1 MPYGWLT
8 EMGKG
13 VQDDMRAVQPMKN
26 LRVNRAILAEE
37 DRIARENAAR
47 RMAELEAP
55 PQSSMPML
63 TQQEDLAPVA
73 MPEAPKAMPYVM
85 GRGGQAEANAAW
97 NSLAFQ
103 QQKEL
108 ETLRARA
115 EANEDITDEFNKT
128 AARHQG
134 ERAQATQQY
143 GDASP
148 ETKAGIQELLG
159 TFGQDKTGK
168 IAVRGRRPYNTIL
181 TAPTQGYIAQSL
193 AQDPSA
199 GYRGQMILLDEMNA
213 ARARAT
219 PRLQGSEGLDEY
231 GKQIEATSSGLNQ
244 MITQAGL
251 NERANLTAATQIEKT
266 RMQGHAQTFAIDS
279 KRELDAQKQKYLNDK
294 LDLEREK
301 MNNDWSDKFSK
312 RVNDTETAFNKTA
325 DGIIRYLSSNS
336 GMIFTMANG
345 RTATAEQLVY
355 QAEAARQARN
365 NRYARIKALA
375 HSASATDRTAA
386 VNELGT
392 TFEGGDVNFSLPATT
407 SDPTWVKAAL
417 SLMGIGN
424 ADPVVVRPAVVTPPV
439 AKVETKVE
447 KTGGDVKKD
456 KVKKT
461 KETVK
466 KTKWIKDKDGFMV
479 EVPE

>member
-251 NERANLTAATQIEKT
+251 NERANLTSATQIEKT
-266 RMQGHAQTFAIDS
+266 RMQGLASEYAVDARAKDAELDRSIKRAALKLKQGQLDEKERDSFVKNIENSKFAAREKARTIMQTAKSMGGVTYDSMLRTQVPTDNNMREAWMAERNREIYADNLISMVRSKNDQQFLLAAEAFQHISSGDRGIQNWNRPEQTEPGTFPWSTDEVLQPGFVTPAYAPGSPASANTTDARVKALEEQIKELTS
-279 KRELDAQKQKYLNDK
+279 KRKKGPKPKKIEL
-294 LDLEREK
+294 
-301 MNNDWSDKFSK
+301 
-312 RVNDTETAFNKTA
+312 
-325 DGIIRYLSSNS
+325 
-336 GMIFTMANG
+336 
-345 RTATAEQLVY
+345 
-355 QAEAARQARN
+355 
-365 NRYARIKALA
+365 
-375 HSASATDRTAA
+375 
-386 VNELGT
+386 
-392 TFEGGDVNFSLPATT
+392 
-407 SDPTWVKAAL
+407 
-417 SLMGIGN
+417 
-424 ADPVVVRPAVVTPPV
+424 
-439 AKVETKVE
+439 
-447 KTGGDVKKD
+447 
-456 KVKKT
+456 
-461 KETVK
+461 
-466 KTKWIKDKDGFMV
+466 
-479 EVPE
+479 